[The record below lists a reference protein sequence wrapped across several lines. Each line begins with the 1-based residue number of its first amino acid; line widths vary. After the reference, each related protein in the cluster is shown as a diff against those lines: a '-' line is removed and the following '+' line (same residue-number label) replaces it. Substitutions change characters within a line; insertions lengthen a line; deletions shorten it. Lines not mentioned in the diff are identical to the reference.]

1 MWYVVDTNLLSEPG
15 KPNPDERVVSWL
27 REMRPT
33 CVVAA
38 ITLAELR
45 YGLERLPES
54 RRSRALSRQL
64 DRLLEDLERRILPF
78 DEEVAVEWG
87 RYAAECVSRL
97 SSPLAKGGPHSEQD
111 VFHKCLHMGRHRGL
125 PPRHHHQLPVKPLR
139 QRPRGLL
146 RG

>member
-54 RRSRALSRQL
+54 RRSRALSRLL

-87 RYAAECVSRL
+87 RYAAECEAAYGSGWMERVDIRDSLIAATAR
-97 SSPLAKGGPHSEQD
+97 AHGFAVATRND
-111 VFHKCLHMGRHRGL
+111 RHFPFCRTIN
-125 PPRHHHQLPVKPLR
+125 PWRS
-139 QRPRGLL
+139 
-146 RG
+146 